1 MKVIDLIS
9 KIANKGPLPNKI
21 KIECVNSIN
30 EHNCY
35 YHFNPIA
42 ETYVNDDNT
51 LIQNATCFATLL
63 DLEVEIIE
71 EDKKIEKI
79 KDVNTDYYSKGD
91 GYESLISIE
100 GLVLDIQTLK
110 HKVNEIIDYINEV
123 EQ

>member
-1 MKVIDLIS
+1 MKVIDLLN
-9 KIANKGPLPNKI
+9 KIANKEPLPNKI

-71 EDKKIEKI
+71 EDKKIQYVGKEYDLTKFR
-79 KDVNTDYYSKGD
+79 NDYPEVAYCLRDLCNK
-91 GYESLISIE
+91 
-100 GLVLDIQTLK
+100 TK
-110 HKVNEIIDYINEV
+110 EIIDMLNKE
-123 EQ
+123 

>member
-1 MKVIDLIS
+1 MKVIDLLN
-9 KIANKGPLPNKI
+9 KIANKEPLPNKI

-71 EDKKIEKI
+71 EDKKIEHLKYNHLTEEDIFGTLPIPNMVVDKI
-79 KDVNTDYYSKGD
+79 
-91 GYESLISIE
+91 
-100 GLVLDIQTLK
+100 
-110 HKVNEIIDYINEV
+110 NEIIDKLNEV
-123 EQ
+123 EKC